1 MTSLLVTTD
10 SELSKVAAPN
20 LPAAPTEYS
29 STYHDSAN
37 NILRLFFNQVVKI
50 LGQLKAGE
58 GLGNYADD
66 TAAAAAGVPLNG
78 LYRTA
83 SVVKIRVT

>member
-1 MTSLLVTTD
+1 MANITI
-10 SELSKVAAPN
+10 PN
-20 LPAAPTEYS
+20 LPVAISLSGTEQVEIVQAGTS
-29 STYHDSAN
+29 VRTTTGQIAGV
-37 NILRLFFNQVVKI
+37 ILS
-50 LGQLKAGE
+50 G

-66 TAAAAAGVPLNG
+66 TAAAAGGVSVGG